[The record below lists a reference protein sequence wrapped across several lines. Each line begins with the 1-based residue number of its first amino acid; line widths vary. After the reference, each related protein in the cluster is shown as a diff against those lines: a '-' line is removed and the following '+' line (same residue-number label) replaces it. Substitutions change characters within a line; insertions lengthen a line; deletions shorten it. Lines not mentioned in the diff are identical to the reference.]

1 MDNVDRALRN
11 GRAAPARLLA
21 LFVILVGLLAMHG
34 LASSHHSAATAAERP
49 AGPAERHAA
58 AAVVNRHSAAAVQ
71 AHDVPHAPAH
81 DVPHAPARHVTHAP
95 AHHGAAATGSPAQ
108 QPTGPLAA
116 PSGPS
121 CDTDCVTGLVALCVA
136 VVTAAVTA
144 AVTATAVLLRHRAR
158 PWGSRPT
165 LGTARA
171 PTAARLDPPPPD
183 PVRELCVSRT

>member
-1 MDNVDRALRN
+1 MNSVDRALRN

-21 LFVILVGLLAMHG
+21 LFVVLVGLLAMHG
-34 LASSHHSAATAAERP
+34 LASTHHSTATAAERP
-49 AGPAERHAA
+49 AGPAERHFA
-58 AAVVNRHSAAAVQ
+58 AAVVNRHSAATVQ
-71 AHDVPHAPAH
+71 AHH
-81 DVPHAPARHVTHAP
+81 VPHAPAR
-95 AHHGAAATGSPAQ
+95 HGAAATGSPAQ

-136 VVTAAVTA
+136 VVTAAVTV
-144 AVTATAVLLRHRAR
+144 AVIATAALLSHRAR
-158 PWGSRPT
+158 PWSSRPA

-183 PVRELCVSRT
+183 PVRELCISRT

>member
-1 MDNVDRALRN
+1 MDSVDRALRN

-21 LFVILVGLLAMHG
+21 LFVVLVGLLAMHG
-34 LASSHHSAATAAERP
+34 LASTHHSAATAAERP
-49 AGPAERHAA
+49 AGPAERHFA
-58 AAVVNRHSAAAVQ
+58 AAVVNRHSAATVQ

-81 DVPHAPARHVTHAP
+81 HVPHAPAHPVPHAPARH
-95 AHHGAAATGSPAQ
+95 GAATAGSPAQ
-108 QPTGPLAA
+108 PPTGPLAA

-136 VVTAAVTA
+136 VLAV
-144 AVTATAVLLRHRAR
+144 AVIATAVLLSHRAR
-158 PWGSRPT
+158 PWGSRPA

>member
-1 MDNVDRALRN
+1 MDSVDRALRT

-58 AAVVNRHSAAAVQ
+58 AVVVSRHSAAAVQ
-71 AHDVPHAPAH
+71 AHDGPHAPALH
-81 DVPHAPARHVTHAP
+81 GPHAP
-95 AHHGAAATGSPAQ
+95 AHHGAAAAGSPAQ

-121 CDTDCVTGLVALCVA
+121 CDTDCITGPLCVA
-136 VVTAAVTA
+136 VLAAAVIA
-144 AVTATAVLLRHRAR
+144 PAVLLRHRAR
-158 PWGSRPT
+158 PWGSRPAR
-165 LGTARA
+165 GTARA

>member
-1 MDNVDRALRN
+1 MDSVDRALGNR
-11 GRAAPARLLA
+11 RAAPARLLA
-21 LFVILVGLLAMHG
+21 LFVVLVGLLAMHG

-49 AGPAERHAA
+49 AGSAERRAA
-58 AAVVNRHSAAAVQ
+58 ATVTNHHSAAAVR

-81 DVPHAPARHVTHAP
+81 QGLHAPAHPGPHAP
-95 AHHGAAATGSPAQ
+95 AHHGAATAGSPAQ
-108 QPTGPLAA
+108 QPTVPLAA

-121 CDTDCVTGLVALCVA
+121 CDTDCVTGRVALCLA
-136 VVTAAVTA
+136 VVAAAV
-144 AVTATAVLLRHRAR
+144 VATAVLLSHRAR
-158 PWGSRPT
+158 PWGSRPA